1 MTTAATRL
9 ARKAKSLG
17 VPKGQLVNFLGGGY
31 VPQEKQLGFHAACRA
46 CDEPEGPTEIGFGGA
61 RGPGK
66 SHALVGQMALD
77 DCQRVDD
84 LKCLLLR
91 KVGKAVRESFED
103 LRGKLLWNVPHNYN
117 RAEGILSFP
126 NGSRIILGHFHN
138 ESDIDSYLG
147 LEYDVIGV
155 EEATTLS
162 VAKYKAIRTCNR
174 TSKDWRPR
182 IYSTTNPGGVG
193 HYWYKARFVAPYRAK
208 SQANTRF
215 IPSTVYDNA
224 FVNKEYVKT
233 LEDLKGWRR
242 EAWLNGSW
250 DIMAGQYFTNID
262 PDVHFIPSLGVPSYW
277 PYKWLGMD
285 YGWTHPTAIV
295 LLAMDNSGNIYAV
308 DEYREAKL
316 PVARHI
322 ANIDAMLARWGLTR
336 ENLWTVAGGGDMWQP
351 DKDGTTVAA
360 DYEAALPLERANMAR
375 IDGAM
380 ALLGR
385 FDSNTIF
392 IYDTCQKLVETL
404 LTLEHD
410 PHRPE
415 DVLKVD
421 VDENGDG
428 GDDLYDALRYGVMT
442 MEEARQY
449 TPQVQVLSY

>member
-46 CDEPEGPTEIGFGGA
+46 CDEPDGPTEVGFGGA

-66 SHALVGQMALD
+66 SHALVAQMALD
-77 DCQRVDD
+77 DCQREAD

-103 LRGKLLWNVPHNYN
+103 LRNKLLRNTPHRWN
-117 RAEGILSFP
+117 RGEGILYFP
-126 NGSRIILGHFHN
+126 NGSRIVLGHFQD

-155 EEATTLS
+155 EEATTLTS
-162 VAKYKAIRTCNR
+162 AKYRAIRTCNR
-174 TSKDWRPR
+174 TSKNWRPR

-193 HYWYKARFVAPYRAK
+193 HGWYKARFVHPYRMGREDG
-208 SQANTRF
+208 TRF

-224 FVNKEYVKT
+224 FVNPEYVKT
-233 LEDLKGWRR
+233 LEDLRGWRR

-250 DIMAGQYFTNID
+250 DIMAGQYFTNFYPREHVIS
-262 PDVHFIPSLGVPSYW
+262 PLGLPSYW

-295 LLAMDNSGNIYAV
+295 LMAMDNSGNIYAV
-308 DEYREAKL
+308 DEYREARL

-322 ANIDAMLARWGLTR
+322 ANIDTMLAKWGLTR
-336 ENLWTVAGGGDMWQP
+336 GNLWTVAGGGDMWQSG
-351 DKDGTTVAA
+351 KDGTTVAA
-360 DYEAALPLERANMAR
+360 DYEEHLPLEQADMAR

-380 ALLGR
+380 ALLAG
-385 FDSNTIF
+385 FDQRKLF
-392 IYDTCQKLVETL
+392 IYENCKELVETL
-404 LTLEHD
+404 LNLEHD

-415 DVLKVD
+415 DVLKMD

-428 GDDLYDALRYGVMT
+428 GDDLYDAFRYGLMAANNVVF
-442 MEEARQY
+442 
-449 TPQVQVLSY
+449 TPKIQTIRY